1 MLTNREMEVL
11 KDFDLATKYGPGADI
26 TRLARWRRAEKFNLA
41 PPKEVLEILER
52 IPKDSTDQ
60 CSVLCKPAY
69 GYNPKRVLATQ

>member
-1 MLTNREMEVL
+1 MLTDHEIKVL

-26 TRLARWRRAEKFNLA
+26 TRLARWHRAEKFNLA
-41 PPKEVLEILER
+41 PPKEVLKILER

-69 GYNPKRVLATQ
+69 GCNPKRVLATQ